1 MVGWVIL
8 NSYFVLS
15 RQTSLLIL
23 NCKQEATA
31 PTDGPGGFM
40 KSFFF
45 FCANSIDTTFI
56 FGMHWNQ
63 IAPHRQTKRE
73 HFFRMHAS
81 DRNISWSQW
90 IFHILVSQLTQ
101 PTLIHVKLASCPIL
115 RQVLSEVWG
124 VRWSDFNYRAAHT
137 KIKESNQRRNLT

>member
-8 NSYFVLS
+8 NSDFVLTREKTS
-15 RQTSLLIL
+15 RLIL

-40 KSFFF
+40 KSFL
-45 FCANSIDTTFI
+45 CELNWHDVYLRHALKPDS
-56 FGMHWNQ
+56 
-63 IAPHRQTKRE
+63 AAQTDKARTL
-73 HFFRMHAS
+73 FRMHAS

-90 IFHILVSQLTQ
+90 IFHIFVSQLTQ
-101 PTLIHVKLASCPIL
+101 PTLIHIKLASCPIL

>member
-8 NSYFVLS
+8 NSDFVLS
-15 RQTSLLIL
+15 RKTSLLIL

-40 KSFFF
+40 KSFLYELNWHDVYLRH
-45 FCANSIDTTFI
+45 ALKPDS
-56 FGMHWNQ
+56 
-63 IAPHRQTKRE
+63 AAQTDKART
-73 HFFRMHAS
+73 FFRMHAS

-90 IFHILVSQLTQ
+90 IYHILVSQLTQ